1 MDDLLS
7 CCGNGLI
14 MDDILS
20 CPLAKAASWGWTSQ
34 CSAIGLVPTSLSS
47 CCSHLQ
53 VTDGQCSVTMT
64 HEPFS
69 REVYL
74 KASLYRLGGAASL
87 SQPMTICPRA
97 TAITSQ
103 ANQIT
108 IKAWPPRPGTYSLLL
123 HGSDRNAKP
132 MPCIARFLVIHQP
145 PQPSTLDKSPIF
157 HKLWPHI
164 AIQLHRMTSSLFSLY
179 KMTKKLLWIPSYLMT
194 QDNVF

>member
-1 MDDLLS
+1 MIMDDILS
-7 CCGNGLI
+7 CCGSGLI

-20 CPLAKAASWGWTSQ
+20 CPFAKAASWGWTSQ

-123 HGSDRNAKP
+123 HGSDRNNAKP

-164 AIQLHRMTSSLFSLY
+164 AIQLNRMASSLFSL
-179 KMTKKLLWIPSYLMT
+179 
-194 QDNVF
+194 